1 MKKNLTIYLPNG
13 DVDIY
18 RQDDEDV
25 KDIMLLNNGVI
36 IAHGNAR
43 VYEGLILV
51 NIPYMN
57 TFVFN
62 TVKEFKAWLDNSKGW
77 SIA

>member
-1 MKKNLTIYLPNG
+1 
-13 DVDIY
+13 
-18 RQDDEDV
+18 
-25 KDIMLLNNGVI
+25 MLLNNGVI